1 MGIYDTYGLKDERKK
16 FIDLILYAAK
26 TKEILKMSKGDQEI
40 SYTYV
45 DDVVSAVMQASK
57 MFSKIKDFEKK
68 YSVYNDKEI
77 MSLAMLVRRVEEV
90 LSIKI
95 ENDFG
100 FYPYRENKIM
110 KVLPSYSPLPNWQ
123 PKVFLKEGIQKK
135 WNEINQK

>member
-1 MGIYDTYGLKDERKK
+1 VGIYDTYGLKDERKK

-68 YSVYNDKEI
+68 
-77 MSLAMLVRRVEEV
+77 
-90 LSIKI
+90 
-95 ENDFG
+95 
-100 FYPYRENKIM
+100 
-110 KVLPSYSPLPNWQ
+110 
-123 PKVFLKEGIQKK
+123 
-135 WNEINQK
+135 